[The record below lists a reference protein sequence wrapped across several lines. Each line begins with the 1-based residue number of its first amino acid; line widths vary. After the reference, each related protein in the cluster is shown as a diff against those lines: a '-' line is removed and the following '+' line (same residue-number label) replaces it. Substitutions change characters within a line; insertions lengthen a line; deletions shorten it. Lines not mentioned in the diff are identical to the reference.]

1 MILSLV
7 DVLKACDDVFKVLLL
22 LLEWDE
28 IFDDTVDKDVMTD
41 ECGTNSDD
49 LDNNDDN
56 ETVND
61 EELTMFEI
69 TGCSLALISLLCIV
83 VVLFVLW
90 YLDDMLWL
98 SEWADKFFT
107 GSWWISL
114 WW

>member
-1 MILSLV
+1 
-7 DVLKACDDVFKVLLL
+7 
-22 LLEWDE
+22 
-28 IFDDTVDKDVMTD
+28 MTD

-49 LDNNDDN
+49 LDNNNDD

-69 TGCSLALISLLCIV
+69 TGCSLASISLLCV

-98 SEWADKFFT
+98 SDWADKFFT
-107 GSWWISL
+107 GWCWISL